1 MITTNQTNNQK
12 NKPYFTLSKSV
23 ILSQYNKLIPI
34 SDIISYSSKTNPLV
48 TNILEQ
54 NTNSMFSVHLIN
66 ELKNIKDKSKIQ
78 FLAQAWN
85 DEQIKFLINQNINW
99 FVVDNLSDLNTFL
112 TYIKNNPI
120 IIKETNNKETQNK
133 KINLLLRLKL
143 KENSLRTEKF
153 FVFGIPSTIINQK
166 IQEITNNEQ
175 LSNQLDLGIHFHRKT
190 QNMAEW
196 NLEYEISNLFTKET
210 LSKINYLNIGG
221 GLPSNYANTNVKVI
235 DSIIKKIQSFKQY
248 LNNQNIKLIIEP
260 GRFIAAPA
268 GKLHTTILAIH
279 DNNIIVNASVY
290 NSDLDALIVP
300 VKLLVEG
307 EYTKEESK
315 INQEIKPCVIKGITP
330 CSMDLFRYRVYLK
343 TKQPNQ
349 KITFKNAGAYNF
361 TTTFCDL
368 EKIETKLIE

>member
-1 MITTNQTNNQK
+1 
-12 NKPYFTLSKSV
+12 
-23 ILSQYNKLIPI
+23 
-34 SDIISYSSKTNPLV
+34 
-48 TNILEQ
+48 
-54 NTNSMFSVHLIN
+54 MFSVHLTN

-85 DEQIKFLINQNINW
+85 KDIIKSLIDQNINW
-99 FVVDNLSDLNTFL
+99 FVVDNLTDLNTFL
-112 TYIKNNPI
+112 DYIKENPI
-120 IIKETNNKETQNK
+120 NKNNSNKDTTNQESPSNKETTSKETQNK

-166 IQEITNNEQ
+166 IQEIKNNEK
-175 LSNQLDLGIHFHRKT
+175 LNNQLNLGIHFHRKT

-210 LSKINYLNIGG
+210 LSNITHLNIGG

-235 DSIIKKIQSFKQY
+235 DSIINKIKQFKQY
-248 LNNQNIKLIIEP
+248 LNQNNIKLIIEP

-279 DNNIIVNASVY
+279 EGNIIVNASVY

-307 EYTKEESK
+307 EYTKEEANK
-315 INQEIKPCVIKGITP
+315 INQENSLQENTTPGNTVSENPSQKNNIKEDNKIIKPYIIKGITP
-330 CSMDLFRYRVYLK
+330 CSMDLFRYRVYLNQQK
-343 TKQPNQ
+343 PNQ
-349 KITFKNAGAYNF
+349 QITFKNAGAYNF

-368 EKIETKLIE
+368 EKIETKIIE